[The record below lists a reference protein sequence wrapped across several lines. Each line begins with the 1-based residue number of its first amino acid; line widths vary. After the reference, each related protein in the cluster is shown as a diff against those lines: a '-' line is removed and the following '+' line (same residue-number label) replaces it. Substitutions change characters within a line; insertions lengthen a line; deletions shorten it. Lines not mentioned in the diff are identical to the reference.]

1 MIIRLSL
8 KLGVISGLMV
18 VKMEYLYSIF
28 GENGVIEVYDDDGQI
43 VQKAF
48 KFE

>member
-1 MIIRLSL
+1 M
-8 KLGVISGLMV
+8 VEISEKMQD
-18 VKMEYLYSIF
+18 KMMEYLYSIF